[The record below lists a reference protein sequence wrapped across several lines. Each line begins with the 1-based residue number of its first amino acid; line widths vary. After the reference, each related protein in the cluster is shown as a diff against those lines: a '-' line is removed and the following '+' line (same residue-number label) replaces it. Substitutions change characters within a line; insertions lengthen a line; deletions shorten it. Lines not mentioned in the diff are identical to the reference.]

1 MKENENNHCIPEI
14 LVVDDMSANAEMV
27 SCMLKCQGYKVRMA
41 SSGKMA
47 LKAIQ
52 ESPPDLVLLDIN
64 MPEMDGY
71 EVCGRIK
78 EDDKSKDVPVIFMS
92 SLSEMMDKV
101 KAFQVGG
108 VDYVEKPFRIEEVL
122 ARIETHL
129 KIRKLQNQL
138 ARHNQNLEKLVQERT
153 NQLTEAHRRLA
164 IIDRTKSEFLAL
176 ISHELRTPLN
186 GVFGVAELLFDEDEK
201 DPERRELI
209 DMFNLSRKNMMN
221 ILDDALLL
229 TQIEVSGNTFST
241 KASPLNYI
249 IDIAIDSV
257 KNDAHSRNPVI
268 LSGFVPEG
276 IDVQGDQKLL
286 VKAFSS
292 LLETAAKFSSAAPVT
307 VSCKRLQSSVEVVIS
322 AKGCIIPA
330 DMLADFFDVFSSS
343 KPIKDVGE
351 LGLGPPVANR
361 IISLFGGSVVLR
373 NDDPAG
379 VSFIITCK
387 TVDNV

>member
-1 MKENENNHCIPEI
+1 MQENHIELCVPEI

-27 SCMLKCQGYKVRMA
+27 SLMLKHQGYKVRMA
-41 SSGKMA
+41 SSGKLA
-47 LKAIQ
+47 LKSIRDN
-52 ESPPDLVLLDIN
+52 PPDLILLDIN

-78 EDDKSKDVPVIFMS
+78 ADDKSKDVPVIFMS

-108 VDYVEKPFRIEEVL
+108 VDYVEKPFRIEEVM

-129 KIRKLQNQL
+129 KIRKLQRQL
-138 ARHNQNLEKLVQERT
+138 AHHNQHLEQLVQERT
-153 NQLTEAHRRLA
+153 NQLAEAHRRLA
-164 IIDRTKSEFLAL
+164 IMDRTKSEFLAL

-201 DPERRELI
+201 DPARRELM

-229 TQIEVSGNTFST
+229 TQIEVSGNTFSP
-241 KASPLNYI
+241 KAGPLGYI
-249 IDIAIDSV
+249 LANAMASV
-257 KNDAHSRNPVI
+257 KKEAHSRGAVV
-268 LSGFVPEG
+268 LPEFPPDG

-292 LLETAAKFSSAAPVT
+292 LLGTAAKFSSTEPVT
-307 VSCKRLQSSVEVVIS
+307 VACKKLPSSVEVVIS
-322 AKGCIIPA
+322 AKGRIIPA
-330 DMLADFFDVFSSS
+330 DMLADFFDVFAAS
-343 KPIKDVGE
+343 KAIKDVGE

-361 IISLFGGSVVLR
+361 IILLFGGSVAVR

-379 VSFIITCK
+379 VSFIVTCK
-387 TVDNV
+387 TTDNA